1 MISNRYNLY
10 WPRGAPGVFFSYTTD
25 LTLAVPKMLPV
36 KDGLVPVITVVLD
49 VVGTVGTAVPN
60 DVESLLPAVSN
71 NFTSAA

>member
-1 MISNRYNLY
+1 M
-10 WPRGAPGVFFSYTTD
+10 PGVFFSYTTD

-36 KDGLVPVITVVLD
+36 KDGLVPVTTVVLD